1 MNRIIFGGGF
11 DPVHLGHLNMAL
23 NAQKMFPGEVI
34 FVPAKVAVWK
44 ESSVSEEHK
53 LAMLKLAIKDYPDF
67 KVDTFE
73 LDQEEQP
80 RSYLTV
86 AYFKKKYPYDKLYF
100 LIGQDQV
107 NAFHEWAHPE
117 EIAAKTQIIYFKRP
131 KYEINQANVD
141 KYHMLAVN
149 GPEIEVS
156 SSDVRELKAAFMP
169 EDVLSYIEDN
179 DLYYV
184 AKIKSMISEKRFNH
198 SKLVAHLAYKL
209 AKMHQL
215 DYSKAYIAG
224 IIHDIAKYYEPEEA
238 LAMMKQYYPDYLDIG
253 AYAYHQFLGE
263 VVAKEKFNIIDIDIL
278 NAIKYHTTGHGK
290 MSQLEKIIYA
300 ADKIEPSRPYDSSD
314 LIQAME
320 EDINSGF
327 LTVLERNMEF
337 LKARNKNIDNRL
349 TEECVKYYLG

>member
-11 DPVHLGHLNMAL
+11 DPVHLGHINMAL

-44 ESSVSEEHK
+44 EASVSEKHK
-53 LAMLKLAIKDYPDF
+53 LAMLQLAIKDYPGF
-67 KVDTFE
+67 SVDTFE
-73 LDQEEQP
+73 LDQDQQP
-80 RSYLTV
+80 RSYVTV
-86 AYFKKKYPYDKLYF
+86 EYFVKKYPRDQLFF

-107 NAFHEWAHPE
+107 NVFHEWANPE
-117 EIAAKTQIIYFKRP
+117 EIAKNTQIIYFKRP

-141 KYHMLAVN
+141 KYHMIAVN

-156 SSDVRELKAAFMP
+156 SSDVRELRIAFVS
-169 EDVLSYIEDN
+169 EEVLTYIEDN

-184 AKIKSMISEKRFNH
+184 KKIKSMITEKRFNH
-198 SKLVAHLAYKL
+198 SKLVAHLAYQL
-209 AKMHQL
+209 SKMHQL

-238 LAMMKQYYPDYLDIG
+238 LALMKQYYPDYVDIG

-263 VVAKEKFNIIDIDIL
+263 MVAKDVFNIKDIDIL
-278 NAIKYHTTGHGK
+278 NAIKYHTTGRK
-290 MSQLEKIIYA
+290 EMSQLEKIIYA
-300 ADKIEPSRPYDSSD
+300 SDKIEPSRPYDSSD

-320 EDINSGF
+320 EDVNSGF
-327 LTVLERNMEF
+327 LTVLERNMEY
-337 LKARNKNIDNRL
+337 LGKRNKTIDNRL
-349 TEECVKYYLG
+349 TEECVNYYLK